1 MTGETMNNVLRGAKR
16 SKVVWVNA
24 LTVVAGLSAV
34 AGPLTGLLGPQAAAA
49 LLVASGVANII
60 LRTLTVESLEDKGR
74 AD

>member
-1 MTGETMNNVLRGAKR
+1 MNNVLRGAKR
-16 SKVVWVNA
+16 SRVIWVNV

-60 LRTLTVESLEDKGR
+60 LRTVRVESLEDKGR

>member
-1 MTGETMNNVLRGAKR
+1 MNTNVLRGAKR
-16 SKVVWVNA
+16 SRVVWVNT

-60 LRTLTVESLEDKGR
+60 LRTVTSESLEEKGR